1 MMINRTEYVNESVA
15 ISDSRNTLDKYSYI
29 LFK

>member
-1 MMINRTEYVNESVA
+1 MMINSTEYVSESVA
-15 ISDSRNTLDKYSYI
+15 ISESKKTLDKYSYI